1 MEKGE
6 CEMWWPL
13 IGLLAGLI
21 IGSVF
26 AITIPVEYTRY
37 TALAILAAMDSVLGA
52 VRADM
57 EGKYDNLVFIS
68 GFFTNALLAALLTFV
83 GDRLGVELYYA
94 AIIAFGVRMF
104 HNLALIRRL
113 LIVRLRSWWQRRKA
127 SW

>member
-1 MEKGE
+1 
-6 CEMWWPL
+6 MWWPL

-113 LIVRLRSWWQRRKA
+113 LIVRLRSWWQRRKV